1 MENKHATYSP
11 AFHLISWIALI
22 GGIVTYLVGLWNA
35 DMQLNEKGYYFAVLV
50 LGLFAAASYQKTVR
64 DKYEAIPTTA
74 LYYTCLV
81 VFVIAVG
88 LLVIGLWNATL
99 LLSEKGFYG
108 LAYFLSLF
116 GAVAV
121 QKNVRDVWD
130 PTRLREPLRRK
141 RGLSRKSGPPGGG
154 PLADQPAAINP
165 LHQA

>member
-1 MENKHATYSP
+1 M
-11 AFHLISWIALI
+11 
-22 GGIVTYLVGLWNA
+22 GLWNA

-74 LYYTCLV
+74 LYYTTCLV

-108 LAYFLSLF
+108 LAYF
-116 GAVAV
+116 
-121 QKNVRDVWD
+121 
-130 PTRLREPLRRK
+130 
-141 RGLSRKSGPPGGG
+141 
-154 PLADQPAAINP
+154 
-165 LHQA
+165 

>member
-64 DKYEAIPTTA
+64 DKYEAIPTTS
-74 LYYTCLV
+74 LYYTTCLV

-108 LAYFLSLF
+108 LA
-116 GAVAV
+116 
-121 QKNVRDVWD
+121 
-130 PTRLREPLRRK
+130 
-141 RGLSRKSGPPGGG
+141 
-154 PLADQPAAINP
+154 
-165 LHQA
+165 